1 MRLERILEVV
11 YTKPWAIL
19 PTKHRAIQTILEAHL
34 ERADFLRPDFLNED
48 DCTDNS
54 NYQILG
60 NTAVIPI
67 EGTILNKCS
76 GLEALCGAF
85 SLEEFKQDIKDV
97 AARPDVKNILLNIS
111 SGGGTVT
118 GVPEAADL
126 ISELANSKNV
136 YAYTYD
142 CIASAAYWLA
152 SQANGIFISKSAEVG
167 SIGVYLA
174 LLDVTGAMENEGIK
188 LELFK
193 AGKFKAMGIPGVPLS
208 DEERALMQASVDKV
222 YTNFTAYVN
231 AKRPAVTS
239 DSMQGQMFDSDEALK
254 AGLIDGV
261 INDVNALI
269 DYLNK

>member
-1 MRLERILEVV
+1 MRLERLLEVV

-19 PTKHRAIQTILEAHL
+19 PAKHKAIQTVLEAHL
-34 ERADFLRPDFLNED
+34 ERAAFLDPDFLND
-48 DCTDNS
+48 DS
-54 NYQILG
+54 PQEAGYELVG

-67 EGTILNKCS
+67 EGTIFNKAS
-76 GLEALCGAF
+76 GLEAMCGAF
-85 SLEEFKQDIKDV
+85 SLEAFKADLKSV
-97 AARPDVKNILLNIS
+97 AALPEVKNVLLNIS

-126 ISELANSKNV
+126 IAQVAKAKNV
-136 YAYTYD
+136 YAYTDD

-152 SQANGIFISKSAEVG
+152 SQANAIFISKSAEVG

-174 LLDVTGAMENEGIK
+174 LLDITGAMEQQGVK

-193 AGKFKAMGIPGVPLS
+193 AGKFKAMGIPGAPLS
-208 DEERALMQASVDKV
+208 EDERAILQASVDKV
-222 YTNFTAYVN
+222 YQNFTGYVRS
-231 AKRPAVTS
+231 KRPAVTS
-239 DSMQGQMFDSDEALK
+239 DSMQGQMFDSSDALQ

-269 DYLNK
+269 DFLNK